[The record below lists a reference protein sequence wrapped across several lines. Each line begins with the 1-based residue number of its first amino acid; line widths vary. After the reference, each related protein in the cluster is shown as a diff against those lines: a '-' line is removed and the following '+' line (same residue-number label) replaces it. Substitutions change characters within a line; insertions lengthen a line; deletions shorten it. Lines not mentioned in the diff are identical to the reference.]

1 MTGLVFLDIAIG
13 VIFLLLVFSLFA
25 GAMQEAISAIFNL
38 RAKSLREGVRRMLG
52 DIDGV
57 AEGKRDFEAFWNSPL
72 IESLKGPTNA
82 VQRWVD
88 WGSEKG
94 KRNPS
99 GIPTDLFVKTIL
111 LEVRKQLDNSPA
123 DIADLVGQLR
133 AKATDGASGPLVTRV
148 AAVLDG
154 IETKADD
161 TVEKVER
168 ALASW
173 YEGNR
178 DRFAGWYIRRTQWIL
193 FVIGLVLAIITNSD
207 PIRYGIELRENDV
220 LRQQVTLMAQ
230 EVAALEDLEDVVEK
244 LVPEATAP
252 AGDEKT
258 LREIRQDVLD
268 RSAQLSNKLNKIGA
282 AAGWGHC
289 GQDGLT
295 RACFL
300 DTVNYWSDQRDAWA
314 KQGVSVGYTPV
325 GWVLLAI
332 GVMLG
337 AQFWL
342 DILRRF
348 VSIRSAGTS
357 IMDGGQE
364 RGKKT
369 VQS

>member
-25 GAMQEAISAIFNL
+25 SAMQEAISAIFNL
-38 RAKSLREGVRRMLG
+38 RAKSLQEGVRRMLG

-99 GIPTDLFVKTIL
+99 AIPTDLFVKSVL

-123 DIADLVGQLR
+123 EIADLVEALR
-133 AKATDGASGPLVTRV
+133 AKAAAGTAGPMITRV

-154 IETKADD
+154 IEAKAED
-161 TVEKVER
+161 TAAAVER
-168 ALASW
+168 ALAGW

-178 DRFAGWYIRRTQWIL
+178 ERFAGWYIRRTQWIL
-193 FVIGLVLAIITNSD
+193 FVIGLVLAVITNTD
-207 PIRYGIELRENDV
+207 PIRYGIELRENDA
-220 LRQQVTLMAQ
+220 LRQQVSLMAE
-230 EVAALEDLEDVVEK
+230 EVAALEDLEDVVNK

-252 AGDEKT
+252 AGDQKT
-258 LREIRQDVLD
+258 LAEIRQDVLD
-268 RSAQLSNKLNKIGA
+268 RSAQLSSKLDQIGA
-282 AAGWGHC
+282 AAGWTHC
-289 GQDGLT
+289 GDSGLT
-295 RACFL
+295 WGCFV
-300 DTVNYWSDQRDAWA
+300 DTVDYWSDQRAEWSEN
-314 KQGVSVGYTPV
+314 GISVGYTPI

-357 IMDGGQE
+357 LMGAQE
-364 RGKKT
+364 QKK
-369 VQS
+369 QAGS

>member
-25 GAMQEAISAIFNL
+25 SAMQEAISAIFNL

-82 VQRWVD
+82 LQRWVD

-99 GIPTDLFVKTIL
+99 GIPTDIFVKTIL
-111 LEVRKQLDNSPA
+111 LEVRKQLNNSPA
-123 DIADLVGQLR
+123 DIAGLVGELR
-133 AKATDGASGPLVTRV
+133 KEAEAGNAGPMVTRV
-148 AAVLDG
+148 AAILDG
-154 IETKADD
+154 IEEKAED
-161 TVEKVER
+161 TAAAVER

-193 FVIGLVLAIITNSD
+193 FVIGLVLAVITNSD

-220 LRQQVTLMAQ
+220 LRQQVSLMAQ
-230 EVAALEDLEDVVEK
+230 EVAALEDLEDVVNK

-252 AGDEKT
+252 AGSEKT
-258 LREIRQDVLD
+258 LGEIRQDVLD
-268 RSAQLSNKLNKIGA
+268 RSAQLSARLDKIGA
-282 AAGWGHC
+282 AAGWTHC
-289 GQDGLT
+289 GDGGLT
-295 RACFL
+295 RTCFL
-300 DTVNYWSDQRDAWA
+300 DTVNYWSDQRAEWSR
-314 KQGVSVGYTPV
+314 KGISVGYTPI

-348 VSIRSAGTS
+348 VSIRSAGTAVMGS
-357 IMDGGQE
+357 SQE
-364 RGKKT
+364 TRPKA
-369 VQS
+369 